1 MDAKYRSRKFMMS
14 VGIGLATV
22 GLAYAGKLNSDVAM
36 IFSALIVS
44 YNVVNGWVE
53 NRADT

>member
-14 VGIGLATV
+14 VGIGCATV

-36 IFSALIVS
+36 IFSSLIVS

-53 NRADT
+53 KRGDT

>member
-1 MDAKYRSRKFMMS
+1 MDEKYRSRKFMIT

-36 IFSALIVS
+36 IFSSLIVS
-44 YNVVNGWVE
+44 YNVSNAWVE
-53 NRADT
+53 RNANS

>member
-1 MDAKYRSRKFMMS
+1 MMS

-22 GLAYAGKLNSDVAM
+22 GLAYVGKLNSDVAM

-53 NRADT
+53 RAKPPVN